1 MNNRFYVYGHYTL
14 DTNELFY
21 IGKSDFDRAL
31 IDHSLRIKILKE
43 INNSRVCP
51 KLSDEHK
58 RKLNRKNKKHSA
70 QSNLK
75 RAISMGSKPFLV
87 FTKGSME
94 LVGEWTNA
102 SQCAKDLNLD
112 NSCIG
117 KCLSGNKNRTA
128 HKGYVFKYKESI

>member
-21 IGKSDFDRAL
+21 IGKGDFDRAL
-31 IDHSLRIKILKE
+31 IDHSLRIKRLKE

-102 SQCAKDLNLD
+102 SQCAKDLNLID
-112 NSCIG
+112 SHVG
-117 KCLSGNKNRTA
+117 KCLSGSKNRTA
-128 HKGYVFKYKESI
+128 HKGYIKV